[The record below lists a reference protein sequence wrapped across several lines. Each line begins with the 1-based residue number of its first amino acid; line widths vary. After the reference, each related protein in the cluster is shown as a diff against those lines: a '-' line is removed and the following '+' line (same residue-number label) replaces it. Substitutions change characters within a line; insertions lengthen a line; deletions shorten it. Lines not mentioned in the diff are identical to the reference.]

1 VRRPRLRADQPQ
13 RQLQPTHRP
22 SLGST
27 HRRAGQHFSTAFF
40 FKYGQNGGSTQQDQQ
55 DKFVYAISNDGYWNC
70 GSAFYLGR
78 VRRSQIG
85 RLRAADWE
93 YYSRDRWV
101 RRLEDAT
108 PVPGLPNGQNQCTIG
123 SPVWLPSWQRY
134 VAVTWFDPC
143 TTRKW
148 HYPEDV
154 TFAFYQAGHPW
165 GPWSYLGAKSAMEF
179 IGAPG
184 TNRIHRWYGPS
195 LSPKF
200 ITAHPDRSS
209 TVILTF
215 SGQTWEDKPESL
227 YKNNS
232 CPVTF
237 YTRPLPELRDTLN
250 DTVARY
256 SDGWQHQTHRGF
268 GDFQDDCHVTTN
280 AAAACDFA
288 FGGEGIEVLA
298 EKFHDLGRME
308 ILLDEVSQGEVSLY
322 QDPMPRLYQVPV
334 FRKMDLPPGAH
345 TLRLIDRSGPGSPC
359 LVDGFKVY
367 GNN

>member
-1 VRRPRLRADQPQ
+1 MNVKTSCLV
-13 RQLQPTHRP
+13 L
-22 SLGST
+22 
-27 HRRAGQHFSTAFF
+27 
-40 FKYGQNGGSTQQDQQ
+40 
-55 DKFVYAISNDGYWNC
+55 
-70 GSAFYLGR
+70 
-78 VRRSQIG
+78 
-85 RLRAADWE
+85 AAAL
-93 YYSRDRWV
+93 V
-101 RRLEDAT
+101 
-108 PVPGLPNGQNQCTIG
+108 
-123 SPVWLPSWQRY
+123 
-134 VAVTWFDPC
+134 
-143 TTRKW
+143 
-148 HYPEDV
+148 EDV

-165 GPWSYLGAKSAMEF
+165 GPWSYIGAKSAMEF

-200 ITAHPDRSS
+200 ITAHPDRSA

-256 SDGWQHQTHRGF
+256 SDGWQHQTHPGF

-280 AAAACDFA
+280 AAATCDFA
-288 FGGEGIEVLA
+288 FRGEGIEVLA

-308 ILLDEVSQGEVSLY
+308 ILLDGVSQGEVSLY

-345 TLRLIDRSGPGSPC
+345 TLRLISRSGPGSPC
-359 LVDGFKVY
+359 LIDGFKVY
-367 GNN
+367 GNK